1 MQNDAGQNQF
11 ITDPQRLATEFNNYF
26 REKIDLLH
34 LKTER
39 PPDIDPT
46 SRLRTWLE
54 KENISTPRFQIKE
67 IDKMC
72 FRKLMQ
78 KFKGKRVHGV
88 DLIDSYSIKI
98 AAPLIEDALI
108 HLINLS
114 IKQGKFAD
122 I

>member
-1 MQNDAGQNQF
+1 M
-11 ITDPQRLATEFNNYF
+11 
-26 REKIDLLH
+26 
-34 LKTER
+34 
-39 PPDIDPT
+39 
-46 SRLRTWLE
+46 WLE
-54 KENISTPRFQIKE
+54 KYNIATPRFQIKE

-72 FRKLMQ
+72 FRKLLQ

-122 I
+122 IWKPQLIFPQH